1 LNNLKTNKMTAK
13 EKADELIDKMYYI
26 GRYDD
31 KEDYNPT
38 MAWER
43 AKQCALIAVDE
54 MLNEYPSQVP
64 KDSYEMERHLYW
76 QEIKQEIEKL

>member
-1 LNNLKTNKMTAK
+1 MTAQ
-13 EKADELIDKMYYI
+13 EKADELIDKMYYV

-31 KEDYNPT
+31 KEDYNPA

-54 MLNEYPSQVP
+54 IVKFMEMDDEYN
-64 KDSYEMERHLYW
+64 DCLYFANSKW
-76 QEIKQEIEKL
+76 VQYLIEVKQEIEKL

>member
-1 LNNLKTNKMTAK
+1 MTPK

-31 KEDYNPT
+31 KEDYNPA

-43 AKQCALIAVDE
+43 AKQCALIAVE
-54 MLNEYPSQVP
+54 EIIAAIPTQPSVNET
-64 KDSYEMERHLYW
+64 ERIDAIMYW
-76 QEIKQEIEKL
+76 IAVKQEIEKL

>member
-1 LNNLKTNKMTAK
+1 MTAK